1 MKYIKLE
8 YINGLTE
15 LINLDNIKKIQIQN
29 NLISFI
35 FKDYEITN
43 YPKEGPFAINNFEE
57 IKELLFKI
65 SEN

>member
-15 LINLDNIKKIQIQN
+15 LINLDDIKKIQIQN

-35 FKDYEITN
+35 SKNYEITN

>member
-35 FKDYEITN
+35 FKDCEIIN
-43 YPKEGPFAINNFEE
+43 YLKEVPFAINNFEE

>member
-15 LINLDNIKKIQIQN
+15 LINLDNINKIQIQN

-35 FKDYEITN
+35 FKDCEITN
-43 YPKEGPFAINNFEE
+43 YSKEGIFAINNFEE

>member
-35 FKDYEITN
+35 FKNCEITN